1 LTAAA
6 NFSRKENG
14 GSFETSHFNF
24 QRAAQRC
31 QIAEPRSP
39 TVNRARR
46 LSHSASLGAS
56 IANGSLFT

>member
-24 QRAAQRC
+24 QRAAQRF

-39 TVNRARR
+39 TVNRAR